1 MFTKPL
7 TRAPRY
13 ILIKPMSLQP
23 WFSSLINTTVLAIF
37 PNLCLW
43 RRSLCSNLGD
53 IDPEKLYRA
62 TLTNLSF
69 HAFSLKWLQISL
81 GLFSKNRLEVYTRL
95 IMVNISS
102 SNFWCSVVISFIHFI
117 PKVRKRDAEFASV
130 NVKGVPLFNG
140 SYTKGIPFL
149 SKIVYKSG
157 GGLDLRQSYSM

>member
-7 TRAPRY
+7 KRAPRY

-23 WFSSLINTTVLAIF
+23 WFSTLINTIVLAIF

-53 IDPEKLYRA
+53 ID
-62 TLTNLSF
+62 LSF

-81 GLFSKNRLEVYTRL
+81 GLEVYIRL

-117 PKVRKRDAEFASV
+117 SKVRKRDAEFASV

-140 SYTKGIPFL
+140 SCTKGVPFL

-157 GGLDLRQSYSM
+157 RGLDLGQSYSI